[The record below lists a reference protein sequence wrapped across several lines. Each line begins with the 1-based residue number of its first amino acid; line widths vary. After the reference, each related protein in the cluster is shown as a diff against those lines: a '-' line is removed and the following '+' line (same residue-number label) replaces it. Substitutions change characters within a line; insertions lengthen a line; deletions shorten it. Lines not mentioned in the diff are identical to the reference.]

1 MDSFLQVPDL
11 LVSPPVVEEAVSV
24 RVEQVCDT
32 LKTVEISDESYALK
46 ERWIPP
52 RPINEIIARVL
63 RPSVCMLQ
71 SALDPHF
78 CNFSDG
84 GYHLSDSSYQKLA
97 YTLRKQLELIHLIS
111 LQQPKYPSYVEIWD
125 REACPCKNL
134 PEPPVSDRSKRLF
147 EIFEQMIIL
156 YGYYDDRLT
165 SFDLDSSLYHL
176 KRVFVILLRNL
187 PLFRTPIMDPGVVLL
202 AYLSPAAQL
211 RSLLSPL
218 VFSAAEKALGKQW
231 SPGVSFSTFLE
242 TRTRPAVFFIQNA
255 IDPTFSLTAP
265 FNTNTMEDRRFVQE
279 ALGEVLLQ
287 LDFLVGW
294 VLRETETL
302 GTPFS
307 NVNTP
312 DLLFPSEALNMARIL
327 GVLVDEFGYGD
338 FCPPTMKRAHQ
349 RTLRVLREVSLLTF
363 STFRGPKEF
372 AKYNERGC
380 LILPGRL
387 V

>member
-1 MDSFLQVPDL
+1 
-11 LVSPPVVEEAVSV
+11 
-24 RVEQVCDT
+24 
-32 LKTVEISDESYALK
+32 
-46 ERWIPP
+46 
-52 RPINEIIARVL
+52 
-63 RPSVCMLQ
+63 
-71 SALDPHF
+71 
-78 CNFSDG
+78 
-84 GYHLSDSSYQKLA
+84 
-97 YTLRKQLELIHLIS
+97 
-111 LQQPKYPSYVEIWD
+111 
-125 REACPCKNL
+125 
-134 PEPPVSDRSKRLF
+134 
-147 EIFEQMIIL
+147 
-156 YGYYDDRLT
+156 
-165 SFDLDSSLYHL
+165 
-176 KRVFVILLRNL
+176 
-187 PLFRTPIMDPGVVLL
+187 MDPGVVLL

-287 LDFLVGW
+287 LVCSVSPCSSAAFSDRFVKDFLVGW

-312 DLLFPSEALNMARIL
+312 DLLFPSEALNMTRIL
-327 GVLVDEFGYGD
+327 GVLVDEFGYRD